1 MLHLHVHNKEVLS
14 CSEYHL
20 AYQPLQNIPSEHS
33 VHIAAKLWQGLP
45 HLPTLLNH
53 MFWIEHVVRPGRLE
67 QEKKKEKGVNEKTEK
82 QGRRGGGERYSS
94 KSIEAWQIQWR
105 NPPSSQMNISA
116 CLLLSSPPPSPSLGF
131 FLPSSSSGPLHY
143 SLACSQSRAHSS
155 SCCSSRS
162 TEPLP
167 PAFTFPP
174 SGPGHGDSELASF
187 RYWDGERAPIKL
199 LS

>member
-1 MLHLHVHNKEVLS
+1 MHNKEILS

-20 AYQPLQNIPSEHS
+20 AYQPLQNITSEHS

-53 MFWIEHVVRPGRLE
+53 MFWIAHVVRPGRLE
-67 QEKKKEKGVNEKTEK
+67 QEKRQKREWM
-82 QGRRGGGERYSS
+82 RRQRSRVGGGASAIAARALKRGKSS
-94 KSIEAWQIQWR
+94 GGT
-105 NPPSSQMNISA
+105 PPPVRWTSLPA

-174 SGPGHGDSELASF
+174 SSPGHGDSELASF
-187 RYWDGERAPIKL
+187 CYWDGERAPIKL